1 MRLLLCRER
10 LISGGRTAW
19 LGHTALWQPRAKRR
33 PTERERRQGSGDRE
47 EMKEWEGEQ
56 KDRIRKLRCQTIYK
70 IAKKKKTNF
79 ILCLGN

>member
-1 MRLLLCRER
+1 MVRSHSSLATSCKKEAY
-10 LISGGRTAW
+10 G
-19 LGHTALWQPRAKRR
+19 
-33 PTERERRQGSGDRE
+33 EREKAGSGDRE

-70 IAKKKKTNF
+70 IAKKKNKNF